1 LKYLIP
7 LSRVGGKSWRVGYFK
22 FELKTTRATRL
33 QTFKHSFIYGAEK
46 FNRFEFIYNSLYYIK
61 YTENIL
67 NMQSKAHDRQPF
79 TKSCTHL
86 KKFNLYRADNS
97 RISKIP
103 KNTIYLQAA
112 ENLAFV

>member
-1 LKYLIP
+1 MP
-7 LSRVGGKSWRVGYFK
+7 LSRVEGKSWRVGYFK

-67 NMQSKAHDRQPF
+67 NIHDRQPF
-79 TKSCTHL
+79 TKSGTCL
-86 KKFNLYRADNS
+86 KLFNSCRVDN
-97 RISKIP
+97 
-103 KNTIYLQAA
+103 
-112 ENLAFV
+112 

>member
-1 LKYLIP
+1 MP

-61 YTENIL
+61 YIENIL
-67 NMQSKAHDRQPF
+67 NIQSQVHDRQPF
-79 TKSCTHL
+79 TKSGTCL
-86 KKFNLYRADNS
+86 KLFSPYR
-97 RISKIP
+97 
-103 KNTIYLQAA
+103 L
-112 ENLAFV
+112 EM